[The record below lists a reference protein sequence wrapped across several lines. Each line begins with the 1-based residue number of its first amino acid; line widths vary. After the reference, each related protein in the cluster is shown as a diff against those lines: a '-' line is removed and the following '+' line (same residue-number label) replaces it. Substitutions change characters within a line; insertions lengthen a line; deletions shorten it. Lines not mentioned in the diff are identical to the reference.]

1 MHGAWL
7 NYRSMTAD
15 PSLKEQK
22 LKPGTVKRIFSF
34 AKPYQVSIYV
44 YLATVVVDAALIVA
58 TPLLLKKLIDDGVMP
73 KDSSVVTQLA
83 FFVALIAVA
92 DAAFNMLG
100 RYFSSRIGEGLIY
113 DLRSLVFAHVQK
125 QSIAFFTRTQTGA
138 LISRINSDVIGAQ
151 QAFTSTLSGL
161 VSNVVSLLL
170 VGITMLILSWQ
181 ITIFSLLMLPL
192 FLIPTKWVG
201 RRLQSLTRE
210 SFTLNSEM
218 SSTMTERF
226 NVSGAMLVSLYGQP
240 LREEAGF
247 RVRARRVADI
257 GIKTAMLNRLFFIAL
272 TSVAAIATAI
282 AYGIG
287 GHLAINGGL
296 TVGTLLAI
304 TALLARLYGP
314 LTALSNVRID
324 VMTSLVS
331 FERVFEV
338 LDLEPMVKDR
348 SGAIALK
355 SSKGKIE
362 FKNVDFSYPNAQ
374 EISLASLES
383 VAKAETVTSGIV
395 LKGLTFTVEPG
406 TTTALVGPS
415 GAGKTTISALIP
427 RLYDVTGGSIKI
439 DGNDIRDVT
448 LESLRNSIGVV
459 MQDAHL
465 FHETIVEN
473 LRYAK
478 QDATQDQ
485 MQSACEAA
493 QIWDLIK
500 SLPNG
505 FETMVGERGHRLSGG
520 EKQRLA
526 IARLLLKSPSI
537 VILDEATAHLDSENE
552 QLVHAALSHA
562 LKGRTSI
569 VIAHRLSTVRE
580 ADQILVLDKG
590 VIVEQGKHD
599 ELIARGGLYSE
610 LKFCHK
616 RSIHQRI
623 ATAARRPYE
632 DHRLTQ
638 VIAQGQQELIAGGIH
653 LLSRCNIFQF
663 LVEIGHLIY

>member
-1 MHGAWL
+1 
-7 NYRSMTAD
+7 MTAD
-15 PSLKEQK
+15 PSVKEQK

-34 AKPYQVSIYV
+34 ARPYRTNIII
-44 YLATVVVDAALIVA
+44 YLATVIVDAALVVA
-58 TPLLLKKLIDDGVMP
+58 TPLLLKRLIDDGVIP
-73 KDSSVVTQLA
+73 KNASVVTSLA
-83 FFVALIAVA
+83 LLVGLIAIA
-92 DAAFNMLG
+92 DAGFNMLG

-113 DLRSLVFAHVQK
+113 DLRSLVFSHVQK

-151 QAFTSTLSGL
+151 QAFTATLSGV
-161 VSNVVSLLL
+161 VSNVVSLFL
-170 VGITMLILSWQ
+170 VTITMLILSWQ
-181 ITIFSLLMLPL
+181 ITIFSLLLLPV

-210 SFTLNSEM
+210 SFGVNAEM

-226 NVSGAMLVSLYGQP
+226 NVSGAMLVALYGEP
-240 LREEAGF
+240 AREREYF
-247 RVRARRVADI
+247 RSRARRVADI
-257 GIKTAMLNRLFFIAL
+257 GIKMAMLNRLFFIAL
-272 TSVAAIATAI
+272 TSVAAIATAF

-287 GHLAINGGL
+287 GHLAIEGGV

-338 LDLEPMVKDR
+338 LDLEPMVKNRENPIVLDT
-348 SGAIALK
+348 
-355 SSKGKIE
+355 SKPRIE
-362 FKNVDFSYPNAQ
+362 FKNVSFSYPKAE

-383 VAKAETVTSGIV
+383 AAKAETVQSGQV
-395 LKGLTFTVEPG
+395 LKDLSFVAEPG
-406 TTTALVGPS
+406 TMTALVGPS
-415 GAGKTTISALIP
+415 GAGKTTISSLLP
-427 RLYDVTGGSIKI
+427 RLYDVTDGAISI
-439 DGNDIRDVT
+439 DGHDIRDLT
-448 LESLRNSIGVV
+448 LESLRDSIGVV

-465 FHETIVEN
+465 FHETIAEN

-478 QDATQDQ
+478 QDATEEEMIQ
-485 MQSACEAA
+485 ACKSA
-493 QIWDLIK
+493 QIWKLID

-526 IARLLLKSPSI
+526 IARLLLKSPSV

-552 QLVHAALSHA
+552 QLVHAALQTA

-569 VIAHRLSTVRE
+569 VIAHRLSTVRD
-580 ADQILVLDKG
+580 ADQILVLEKG
-590 VIVEQGKHD
+590 SIVERGTHD
-599 ELIARGGLYSE
+599 ELVAKGGLYSD
-610 LKFCHK
+610 LYN
-616 RSIHQRI
+616 RQDL
-623 ATAARRPYE
+623 TGAA
-632 DHRLTQ
+632 
-638 VIAQGQQELIAGGIH
+638 
-653 LLSRCNIFQF
+653 N
-663 LVEIGHLIY
+663 